1 MSRWMTAATIALL
14 SPMLLPA
21 QQLRQQTSALQ
32 TEPPPQVISTNPFLP
47 LWGFFQ
53 AEYERRI
60 NANATWAV
68 ASSYTNYND
77 AYYTNVDGKIRLYPN
92 EHAPEGLGVAAS
104 VGIAV
109 VRGDGTSLLCV
120 PDGACGHRRQ
130 DVTVP
135 TFAIEG
141 GYQWLLGSHKA
152 TAVTAGFG
160 VKRYFATESEFG
172 GDSRVLPTG
181 RLSIGYAFR

>member
-21 QQLRQQTSALQ
+21 QQLRRQTYTLQ
-32 TEPPPQVISTNPFLP
+32 TDPPPQVISTNPFLP

-60 NANATWAV
+60 NPNATWAV

-77 AYYTNVDGKIRLYPN
+77 AYYTNIDGKIRLYPN
-92 EHAPEGLGVAAS
+92 EHAPEGLGFAAS

-109 VRGDGTSLLCV
+109 VRGDGSSLLCD
-120 PDGACGHRRQ
+120 PDGPCTHRRA

-141 GYQWLLGSHKA
+141 GYQWLLGAHKA

-160 VKRYFATESEFG
+160 VKRYFATESDFG

-181 RLSIGYAFR
+181 RLSIGYAFK